1 LADPR
6 GADEALAVRVLLYRA
21 QDAQHL
27 LPGLRIEVRAQEPQ
41 AARPIFVYE
50 TAKLSFERPAPR
62 LEGSHGERVYG
73 TVDEWDA
80 LKP

>member
-1 LADPR
+1 LSNPR
-6 GADEALAVRVLLYRA
+6 GADEALAVRVLFDRA

-27 LPGLRIEVRAQEPQ
+27 LSGLRVEVRAQEPQ
-41 AARPIFVYE
+41 AARPILVYE
-50 TAKLSFERPAPR
+50 TAKLRFERVAPR